1 MKRSWIL
8 RVTVIV
14 SVLVI
19 LAVALFGVLYTE
31 GRKRISEREANAAD
45 LSARLREAEA
55 SRRSYE
61 EARAAE
67 REKLRGIMDRSKA
80 EYEDLLARQDGLV
93 EESRVETTEIVS
105 ETVPVQVPVKTRDT
119 KSS

>member
-1 MKRSWIL
+1 MKQPWIL
-8 RVTVIV
+8 RAVVIV
-14 SVLVI
+14 STLVI
-19 LAVALFGVLYTE
+19 LAVALFGILYAE
-31 GRKRISEREANAAD
+31 GRKRTSQREAAEAD

-80 EYEDLLARQDGLV
+80 EYEDLLARQEGLV
-93 EESRVETTEIVS
+93 EESQVKMTETVS